1 MFGIYYE
8 RKITLELWQLYDSVG
23 NETGKSI
30 EANSEIPEGLY
41 HKTVSVWIKNK
52 KEQYLMSKR
61 SPEKQYAYCWE
72 CTGGS
77 VQAGENTWEA
87 AYREVYEELGI
98 DISSLTGKK
107 LISKKRKEQKDFYDV
122 WIVYGE
128 FGLHELSPNKT
139 EVIDV
144 KWMDMKE
151 ILLLNQYGYLHP
163 LLDYVDVNFFKEE
176 IK

>member
-23 NETGKSI
+23 NETGKII

-77 VQAGENTWEA
+77 VQAGENTWEGLQ
-87 AYREVYEELGI
+87 LG
-98 DISSLTGKK
+98 
-107 LISKKRKEQKDFYDV
+107 KRM
-122 WIVYGE
+122 G
-128 FGLHELSPNKT
+128 
-139 EVIDV
+139 
-144 KWMDMKE
+144 
-151 ILLLNQYGYLHP
+151 
-163 LLDYVDVNFFKEE
+163 
-176 IK
+176 

>member
-23 NETGKSI
+23 NETGKII

-61 SPEKQYAYCWE
+61 C
-72 CTGGS
+72 
-77 VQAGENTWEA
+77 
-87 AYREVYEELGI
+87 REVYEELGI

>member
-1 MFGIYYE
+1 MRSF
-8 RKITLELWQLYDSVG
+8 TLPWLIVFLPH
-23 NETGKSI
+23 KSFR
-30 EANSEIPEGLY
+30 P
-41 HKTVSVWIKNK
+41 V
-52 KEQYLMSKR
+52 
-61 SPEKQYAYCWE
+61 
-72 CTGGS
+72 
-77 VQAGENTWEA
+77 NT
-87 AYREVYEELGI
+87 
-98 DISSLTGKK
+98 
-107 LISKKRKEQKDFYDV
+107 DV

>member
-23 NETGKSI
+23 NETGKII

-72 CTGGS
+72 CTRS
-77 VQAGENTWEA
+77 
-87 AYREVYEELGI
+87 EERRV
-98 DISSLTGKK
+98 GKECR
-107 LISKKRKEQKDFYDV
+107 SR
-122 WIVYGE
+122 W
-128 FGLHELSPNKT
+128 SP
-139 EVIDV
+139 
-144 KWMDMKE
+144 
-151 ILLLNQYGYLHP
+151 YH
-163 LLDYVDVNFFKEE
+163 
-176 IK
+176 

>member
-23 NETGKSI
+23 NETGKII

-87 AYREVYEELGI
+87 ACREVYEELGI

-107 LISKKRKEQKDFYDV
+107 LISKKRKEQKDFYRKMKQLYALPDNRTEEEKEQDF
-122 WIVYGE
+122 ISSLSE
-128 FGLHELSPNKT
+128 GL
-139 EVIDV
+139 
-144 KWMDMKE
+144 
-151 ILLLNQYGYLHP
+151 
-163 LLDYVDVNFFKEE
+163 
-176 IK
+176 